1 MSTSSLNAVG
11 GTTTAVDTEGVPVSG
26 VASEG
31 DGEREVPVGSNSA
44 EDGGV
49 VAAGAGDGSS
59 SSPPLTSGNLMQ
71 LQLASLSP
79 TVSAMSAPSVMTAPS
94 VGAAAEVPS
103 GGGGGGVVGIAADA
117 VGVETGDILEGGA
130 GAVRTAGDGG
140 GQAAAASGGGMRGED
155 VMTSGEAFGGRHV
168 GEGDKCRRRG
178 RRDTPVSEGSGE
190 DLSYGAGTA
199 LASSYAA
206 HWEYFT
212 NNDIVEQVWEGGRGP
227 GMVSKMIEGFRT

>member
-1 MSTSSLNAVG
+1 MNVGG
-11 GTTTAVDTEGVPVSG
+11 GTTTAGAADTEGVPLSG
-26 VASEG
+26 AASVCEG
-31 DGEREVPVGSNSA
+31 DGERGVPVGSNSA

-79 TVSAMSAPSVMTAPS
+79 TASAMSAPSVMTAPS
-94 VGAAAEVPS
+94 VGAAAEVPP

-117 VGVETGDILEGGA
+117 VGVETGGVLEGGA

-140 GQAAAASGGGMRGED
+140 GQAAAASGGGMGGED
-155 VMTSGEAFGGRHV
+155 VMTSGGGFGGRHV
-168 GEGDKCRRRG
+168 GEGEKCRRRG
-178 RRDTPVSEGSGE
+178 RRDTPLSEGSGE
-190 DLSYGAGTA
+190 DLGYGAGTN

-206 HWEYFT
+206 HWEHFT
-212 NNDIVEQVWEGGRGP
+212 NNDIVEQVRREGGDRGWLA
-227 GMVSKMIEGFRT
+227 KFLFEGFRT